1 MNEINALEKTNFEH
15 PRYIEYSE
23 FAPILCAIALAL
35 LLLALL
41 FNNTV
46 ERSVP

>member
-1 MNEINALEKTNFEH
+1 MNEINALEKTNFEQ

-23 FAPILCAIALAL
+23 LSPMLCAITLAL
-35 LLLALL
+35 LLLALFL
-41 FNNTV
+41 NNTV